1 MNADRVTVYALL
13 PLHPGVPGTPCGPV
27 RPRMPSSNNLK
38 KKQASPS
45 PDARGLLGNPTS
57 KLQGRDHDTTPSVS
71 VFITVPKNCSVK
83 LAICDGSD
91 SQAAVFSTVTRQ
103 GLPPHPKNPLLSLHD
118 ISRSLSPI
126 IGFPKWSEIQI
137 VETSFLLFWVG

>member
-27 RPRMPSSNNLK
+27 RPRMPSSKSLK
-38 KKQASPS
+38 KKQANPS

-71 VFITVPKNCSVK
+71 VFMTVPKNCSVK
-83 LAICDGSD
+83 LAIWDGRD
-91 SQAAVFSTVTRQ
+91 SHAAVFSGVTLQ
-103 GLPPHPKNPLLSLHD
+103 GLLPHPKNPLLSLLHD

-137 VETSFLLFWVG
+137 VE